1 MTNADITRLLI
12 QPRKHYV
19 GARMQQGRTVIDA
32 DFNEG
37 ATLGDEE
44 RRRAL
49 LDIVGPT
56 GSPDEG
62 FAAALEI
69 GDQVTI
75 QPVSF
80 NGEPPVNTLN
90 YRISPGSMYVAGLR
104 FEHEERTID
113 GEAGGDP
120 IVFQRDF
127 LQMQAADAPQTG
139 ATHSQ
144 LTYLHAWQQWVSAT
158 EDEEIRERALGGIDT
173 SLRVR
178 GMARVEVREVA
189 NTVDCAGGWEEVRQQ
204 IEAEVGGAFDA
215 SGHELLSPA
224 RLRVTLVPG
233 EALDTCAPCAPD
245 DVGRYLGAD
254 NQAIRIMLVA
264 PNRYVWGFDNASP
277 LYRVELGEAEG
288 GLVPIRMLTEPR
300 DEARWPLVNTVVEFL
315 PWSAL
320 LDNNEKVAA
329 EVGVHLRVA
338 EGFDPDTDSFSI
350 DATDLPQ
357 LDDFVQQWDAAHPD
371 LAWLPN
377 TADPVGRYL
386 FMRVWHRLDS
396 DTDAVLLDTANGP
409 GQHALLR
416 RQGLLPE
423 FTGGGRVGDYWM
435 VTVRPNTP
443 QQVTPWNLTQT
454 GGAPPHGPRHLYAPL
469 SLINFR
475 PPGAGE
481 LENTEVVESIHDCRR
496 LFRPLVDRSGCC
508 THTVGDGVDSQGDY
522 LSIQAAIDGLPPE
535 GGKVCVLPGTYAET
549 IRIERIDVILEG
561 CGQQTRLR
569 THAGDA
575 HPALIH
581 VLAPRVT
588 VRELSLETRGQ
599 IGLLAGREEL
609 DADFLA
615 DDLVLERLFVDADE
629 RAGVGGQ
636 ARSGIDVRRGR
647 RVLIREC
654 ELMMRGSV
662 SDEAGLFVRGENIRV
677 EGCRIETARTNDG
690 FAAWGGLQIGGR
702 TRGVEVRRNRIIG
715 GLGHGITLGSLE
727 WVPETTRNT
736 NPTTV
741 TATTTTT
748 VTATR
753 NTNPTTVNEANRS
766 AVPTNEVL
774 TVATGRTHFGA
785 GTGLQDT
792 FNPCGPLQASVQP
805 VEVHKV
811 RFDPETAGDLDD
823 ILIFDNRIEAMQ
835 GNGISVL
842 TTLHLADD
850 GAQDMIT
857 VDHITI
863 ERNRIFNCVVQ
874 SKTLASNSPVQKTKK
889 LSPGEEEVF
898 GQFLVST
905 IPPAGIVLVDGEHI
919 CIRGNEIR
927 DNGTNDPGPIA
938 GICIIFGND
947 ILIEENRIRNNGLR
961 RPASI
966 ASISSMRSGIAVSL
980 AGVASNQKTQDHS
993 DTLGSSLRVTGNIV
1007 EHPNGPA
1014 LAARATG
1021 PVVIEDNY
1029 LLSLGN
1035 NATAQQASTAHTVSV
1050 VNVGMPWESVDLP
1063 SGEPSANRWSFPSGT
1078 PEYLARQQGNKQDV
1092 GGVGAPGEGGG
1103 IIGQG
1108 GPVRFNNNHVTLRWV
1123 EASNAAAGLASGFSV
1138 GICSLDD
1145 VTLYGNQFAL
1155 NVEDPGLK
1163 KKGGTTF
1170 NRQPRI
1176 SAHVVAVGA
1185 TANASHNRVAEGVN
1199 DALISLLVTGGFLV
1213 TASYNITTHMSFAAT
1228 CNGVRGEGG
1237 GPANDKDQFRVYR
1250 GNLVWLRPSL
1260 QTSRQDLVSA
1270 ETVNQVAAQLFV
1282 TLCDTCLGL
1291 GPKGSNAQ
1299 NRFEAILVLI
1309 SPREFSES

>member
-1 MTNADITRLLI
+1 MTNADITRLLV

-19 GARMQQGRTVIDA
+19 GARMQQGRTVLDS
-32 DFNEG
+32 DFNEE
-37 ATLGDEE
+37 AALGDEE

-56 GSPDEG
+56 GSPDKG

-69 GDQVTI
+69 GDEVTI

-80 NGEPPVNTLN
+80 GGEPPVNTLN

-104 FEHEERTID
+104 FEHEERTIG
-113 GEAGGDP
+113 GEVGGDP

-127 LQMQAADAPQTG
+127 LQMRAEDAPQTG
-139 ATHSQ
+139 DTHSQ

-189 NTVDCAGGWEEVRQQ
+189 NAVDCAGAWEEVRQQ

-215 SGHELLSPA
+215 TGHELLSPA
-224 RLRVTLVPG
+224 RLRVTFVPG

-277 LYRVELGEAEG
+277 LYRVELGEAED
-288 GLVPIRMLTEPR
+288 GLVPVRMLTEPR

-338 EGFDPDTDSFSI
+338 EGFDPDTDSFRI
-350 DATDLPQ
+350 DETDLPQ
-357 LDDFVQQWDAAHPD
+357 LDGFVRQWDAAHPD

-377 TADPVGRYL
+377 TADPEGRYL
-386 FMRVWHRLDS
+386 YMRVWHRLDS
-396 DTDAVLLDTANGP
+396 DADAVLLDTAASP
-409 GQHALLR
+409 GNHALLR

-423 FTGGGRVGDYWM
+423 FNGGGRTGDYWI

-549 IRIERIDVILEG
+549 VRIERSDVIVEG

-569 THAGDA
+569 TPTGDT
-575 HPALIH
+575 HPALVH

-599 IGLLAGREEL
+599 IGVLGGREEL
-609 DADFLA
+609 NADLLA
-615 DDLVLERLFVDADE
+615 DDLTLERLFVVADE

-636 ARSGIDVRRGR
+636 ARTAIDVRRGR

-654 ELMMRGSV
+654 EVSMRGSV
-662 SDEAGLFVRGENIRV
+662 SDEAGMFVRGENIRV
-677 EGCRIETARTNDG
+677 EGCRIETGRTNDG
-690 FAAWGGLQIGGR
+690 FAAWGGLQIGGG
-702 TRGVEVRRNRIIG
+702 TSGVEVRRNRIVG

-727 WVPETTRNT
+727 WVSETTR
-736 NPTTV
+736 
-741 TATTTTT
+741 
-748 VTATR
+748 
-753 NTNPTTVNEANRS
+753 S
-766 AVPTNEVL
+766 
-774 TVATGRTHFGA
+774 THFGA

-792 FNPCGPLQASVQP
+792 FNPCGPLQERVQP
-805 VEVHKV
+805 VEMNSV

-823 ILIFDNRIEAMQ
+823 ILIFDNRIESMQ
-835 GNGISVL
+835 GNGISAL

-857 VDHITI
+857 VDNITI

-919 CIRGNEIR
+919 CLRDNEIR
-927 DNGTNDPGPIA
+927 DNGTTDPGPIA

-947 ILIEENRIRNNGLR
+947 ILIEGNRIQNNGLR

-980 AGVASNQKTQDHS
+980 AGVASNQTTQDQS
-993 DTLGSSLRVTGNIV
+993 DTLGSSLRVTGNVV

-1063 SGEPSANRWSFPSGT
+1063 QGEPSAKRWSFPSGT
-1078 PEYLARQQGNKQDV
+1078 PEYLARKQGDNQDV

-1145 VTLYGNQFAL
+1145 VTMYGNQFAL

-1163 KKGGTTF
+1163 KKDGTTF

-1199 DALISLLVTGGFLV
+1199 DALISLHVTGGFLV

-1228 CNGVRGEGG
+1228 CNGVQGDGG
-1237 GPANDKDQFRVYR
+1237 GPANDDDQFRVYR
-1250 GNLVWLRPSL
+1250 GNLVWLRPAL
-1260 QTSRQDLVSA
+1260 QSSRQDLVSA
-1270 ETVNQVAAQLFV
+1270 ETVNQVARQLFV

-1291 GPKGSNAQ
+1291 GPKGGNAS
-1299 NRFEAILVLI
+1299 NRFEAILILI
-1309 SPREFSES
+1309 APRG